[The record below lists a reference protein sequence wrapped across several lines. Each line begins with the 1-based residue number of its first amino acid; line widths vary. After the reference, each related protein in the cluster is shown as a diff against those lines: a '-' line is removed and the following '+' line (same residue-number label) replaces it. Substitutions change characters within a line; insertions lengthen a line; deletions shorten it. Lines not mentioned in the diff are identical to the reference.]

1 MSKKDEILK
10 LYDEYKN
17 TFKDKEFVPG
27 EGNENAHL
35 VLVGEAP
42 GKDEVKLSR
51 PFVGMAGK
59 NLDEFLSII
68 GVERQDIYIT
78 NAIKY
83 RLSKVNSETG
93 RVSNRPATT
102 DEIKSSREYLL
113 KEMELIKPSII
124 VTLGNVPL
132 RSVIGSQ
139 NDGIGA
145 VHGKIMPL
153 IINGNEYRLY
163 PLYHPASII
172 YNRSLKDTYV
182 ADVKNLGEILRGG
195 L

>member
-1 MSKKDEILK
+1 MPKKDEILK
-10 LYDEYKN
+10 LYDEYKS

-27 EGNENAHL
+27 EGNEDAHL

-113 KEMELIKPSII
+113 KEIDLIKPSII

-132 RSVIGSQ
+132 RSVTGSQ
-139 NDGIGA
+139 SDGIGA
-145 VHGKIMPL
+145 VHGKIKPI
-153 IINGNEYRLY
+153 IINGNEYSLY

-182 ADVKNLGEILRGG
+182 ADVKNLGEILKGG

>member
-17 TFKDKEFVPG
+17 TFKGMEFVPG
-27 EGNENAHL
+27 EGNEDAHL

-68 GVERQDIYIT
+68 GVERPDIYIT

-83 RLSKVNSETG
+83 RLSKVNDKTG
-93 RVSNRPATT
+93 RLSNRPATT

-132 RSVIGSQ
+132 KSVTGSQ
-139 NDGIGA
+139 SDGIGA
-145 VHGKIMPL
+145 VHGKIMPV

-182 ADVKNLGEILRGG
+182 ADVKNLGEILKGG